1 MNWTELF
8 YTSWWLLRS
17 TSSDFS
23 IRQEDEFADYE
34 GREAWE
40 KGGFL
45 GQKSALNFLLSLAD
59 LCVIVLR
66 GAEVVPWV
74 AQAENT
80 EKLSVFAV
88 NQVLFWNDLASFVF
102 CDFWRRDSVTMSFP
116 GKDGQTLL
124 ADKEDTHTHT
134 HTYIIYIYYI
144 HNYKFTNLY
153 ISFFW
158 RYLIS
163 IWHDWCR
170 QIMPYF
176 RWDLIRSKCVP
187 STYGGQ
193 RLDWK
198 HGEKGHEILGKRK
211 KSAFPPRRGI
221 LWYLGT
227 LSFFPKQFAC
237 GV

>member
-66 GAEVVPWV
+66 DAEVVPWV

-116 GKDGQTLL
+116 GKDAQTLL
-124 ADKEDTHTHT
+124 ADKEDTHTYI
-134 HTYIIYIYYI
+134 YIIYII
-144 HNYKFTNLY
+144 NSQTCTFHF
-153 ISFFW
+153 SGD
-158 RYLIS
+158 
-163 IWHDWCR
+163 IWLAFDMIDVVKSCHTSGGTWYD
-170 QIMPYF
+170 QSAFQVLMEVN
-176 RWDLIRSKCVP
+176 DLIGNTGRKV
-187 STYGGQ
+187 T
-193 RLDWK
+193 RFW
-198 HGEKGHEILGKRK
+198 EKGKNRHFPREGASCDILE
-211 KSAFPPRRGI
+211 
-221 LWYLGT
+221 
-227 LSFFPKQFAC
+227 LSVFSPNSLPVGF
-237 GV
+237 